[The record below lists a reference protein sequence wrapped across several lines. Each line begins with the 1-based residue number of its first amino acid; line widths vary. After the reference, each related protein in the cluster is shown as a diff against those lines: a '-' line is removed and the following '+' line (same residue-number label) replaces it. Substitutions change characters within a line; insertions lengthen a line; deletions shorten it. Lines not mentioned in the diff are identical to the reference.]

1 MISENLL
8 YTSDLHNFQ
17 MINNYIYL
25 YHVDKFI
32 ILPEYADDISD
43 NSQASF
49 PSSTPLSRS
58 APIYSYANS
67 GPRTVTVKFTFHRE
81 MMKQI
86 NYNNSSFITD
96 DYVDELIKQI
106 QACVLPTYSIS
117 AKMVNPPIVA
127 LRMGED
133 IFIKGVINGS
143 LGLTYNLP
151 ILENGKYAIVNFSLT
166 ISEIDPYDAQTV
178 MKTGSYRLTSI
189 GNLNATLEKNPLSPY
204 SGITN
209 AITAGAN
216 NAVNSAT
223 LHGGG
228 GFSFASNGHWGGST
242 THTSSSGVTHGG
254 GGFSF

>member
-17 MINNYIYL
+17 MINNYLYL
-25 YHVDKFI
+25 YHLDKFI
-32 ILPEYADDISD
+32 ILPEYAEDIND
-43 NSQASF
+43 TSQASF

-86 NYNNSSFITD
+86 NYNNNSFITD
-96 DYVDELIKQI
+96 DYVDELIKQV
-106 QACVLPTYSIS
+106 QACVLPTYSVS

-133 IFIKGVINGS
+133 VFIKGVINGS
-143 LGLTYNLP
+143 VGLTYSVP
-151 ILENGKYAIVNFSLT
+151 ILENGKYAVVSFSLT
-166 ISEIDPYDAQTV
+166 ISEIDPYDAETIT
-178 MKTGSYRLTSI
+178 KIGSYRLTSI

-204 SGITN
+204 AGIN
-209 AITAGAN
+209 DAITKGASAAAN
-216 NAVNSAT
+216 IASNAANSVVYGR
-223 LHGGG
+223 GGG
-228 GFSFASNGHWGGST
+228 MNSFMT
-242 THTSSSGVTHGG
+242 R
-254 GGFSF
+254 